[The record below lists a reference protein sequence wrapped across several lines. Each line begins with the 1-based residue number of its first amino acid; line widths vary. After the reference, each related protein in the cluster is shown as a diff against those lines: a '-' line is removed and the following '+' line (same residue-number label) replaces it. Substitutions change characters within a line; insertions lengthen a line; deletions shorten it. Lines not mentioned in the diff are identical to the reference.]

1 MYTNSGFERFK
12 DSDKAKRKEPKKRNL
27 NPKKGKVGK
36 HNQDKRNYE
45 DLS

>member
-1 MYTNSGFERFK
+1 MYTNTSLERFK
-12 DSDKAKRKEPKKRNL
+12 DSVKTKRKEPPKRNL

-36 HNQDKRNYE
+36 HNQDKRSYE